1 MRLNNR
7 RIALLGMVAAAPL
20 LLANAPGP
28 LDPKPA
34 SPATITAQQAMAR
47 ALPADDGRDAEFAN
61 RGFVATLA
69 DPVIKDAKG
78 RAVWNLAAYEWVD
91 GPAPASVN
99 PSLWRLMRHLK
110 RHGLFKVADGEKVV
124 SVAWLIEEEGDEV
137 IDAVEAVETDIAVED
152 APSE

>member
-1 MRLNNR
+1 MRLKNR
-7 RIALLGMVAAAPL
+7 RTALLGLVAAAPL

-34 SPATITAQQAMAR
+34 SPATVAAQQAMAR
-47 ALPADDGRDAEFAN
+47 ALPADDGREAEFAN

-78 RAVWNLAAYEWVD
+78 RTVWNLAAYEWVD

-99 PSLWRLMRHLK
+99 PSLWRLMRHL
-110 RHGLFKVADGEKVV
+110 
-124 SVAWLIEEEGDEV
+124 
-137 IDAVEAVETDIAVED
+137 
-152 APSE
+152 